1 LSIPNGD
8 QSEKMRKDSESDQ
21 TPAKKDRRVSRTR
34 RALRHALFELIQE
47 KGYDSVTVE
56 DITDR
61 ANLGRATFYLHYRD
75 KEDLLIEQFT
85 EIAKDRVQ
93 VLSEIPLSA
102 WEPQEGPPVI
112 PLLNIFEHAAENVSL
127 YQLVL
132 LGESNSRI
140 MERIRQI
147 IATSIQALIEKKTE
161 NEKVRLS
168 PQVPIELISAY
179 FAGALVSSLVWWL
192 AQEEHPS
199 PEEMTIMFQQMFF
212 PGMRNVFKQIKV
224 E

>member
-1 LSIPNGD
+1 MSIPEWD
-8 QSEKMRKDSESDQ
+8 QSKKMSKDSELDKPS
-21 TPAKKDRRVSRTR
+21 AKKDRRVNRTR

-56 DITDR
+56 EITDR

-85 EIAKDRVQ
+85 EIANDRVQ

-102 WEPQEGPPVI
+102 WEPQDGPPVI
-112 PLLNIFEHAAENVSL
+112 PLLNIFEHAAENASL

-132 LGESNSRI
+132 MGESNGRI
-140 MERIRQI
+140 MERLRQI
-147 IATSIQALIEKKTE
+147 IAKSIQELIEKKTE

-168 PQVPIELISAY
+168 PQVPLELISAF
-179 FAGALVSSLVWWL
+179 FAGALVNTLVWWL
-192 AQEEHPS
+192 AQESHPS
-199 PEEMTIMFQQMFF
+199 PEEMALMFQHMFF
-212 PGMRNVFKQIKV
+212 PGMRNVFHQIKV